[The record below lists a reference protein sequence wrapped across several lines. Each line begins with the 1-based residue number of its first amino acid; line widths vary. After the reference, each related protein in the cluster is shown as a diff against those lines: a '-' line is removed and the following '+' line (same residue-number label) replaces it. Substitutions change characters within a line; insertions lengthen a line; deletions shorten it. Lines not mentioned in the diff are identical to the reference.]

1 MLSYA
6 TLLSFRVQ
14 RLARAADTA
23 LSPEGEIRPALPGRN
38 AGDEIGDLARSFT
51 DLLRRLREYTEYLT
65 TLKAKLAHE
74 LRTPLAVVTT
84 SLDNLEREPHE
95 SHLSPYL
102 GRLREGTDRLD
113 AILGAMS
120 EATLMEEAV
129 ASSEPEIFA
138 VGTVI
143 ASCVE
148 AYRDIY
154 QDRHFELDDRAPDV
168 RILGSADLMAQM
180 LDKLIDNAVSFSPSA
195 STITITLTM
204 SERDVS
210 IRVSNFGP
218 LLPESMRSQLFD
230 SLISIREEHG
240 QRHHLG
246 LGLYIVALI
255 VDFHRGRVRAEDL
268 PDSSGVSFDIELPRI
283 R

>member
-95 SHLSPYL
+95 RPLVTLPGQAQGGHGSL
-102 GRLREGTDRLD
+102 GR
-113 AILGAMS
+113 
-120 EATLMEEAV
+120 
-129 ASSEPEIFA
+129 
-138 VGTVI
+138 
-143 ASCVE
+143 
-148 AYRDIY
+148 
-154 QDRHFELDDRAPDV
+154 H
-168 RILGSADLMAQM
+168 
-180 LDKLIDNAVSFSPSA
+180 
-195 STITITLTM
+195 
-204 SERDVS
+204 
-210 IRVSNFGP
+210 
-218 LLPESMRSQLFD
+218 
-230 SLISIREEHG
+230 
-240 QRHHLG
+240 
-246 LGLYIVALI
+246 
-255 VDFHRGRVRAEDL
+255 
-268 PDSSGVSFDIELPRI
+268 PRCHE
-283 R
+283 